1 MELEELRYKLH
12 RQKRRRVALQR
23 LQERE
28 EETRR
33 EREREE
39 QRILEKA
46 LHHQHF
52 RRIYR
57 IDRASQSTDDGE
69 TTSLGSRASILRNS
83 EVTGAVAGGLGSQSS
98 LEGAG
103 DGGRRRRGS
112 RLGRKKLGGLRKEEG
127 EEEGAHGG
135 TSYPCGTGDMHT
147 PGSAIGHLYLEGDY
161 PATPIFCRRN
171 SKVTIDA
178 PLSQEEI
185 EQELLPSMDWRR
197 RRRSSRLACLPEG
210 VPIPVSSSHG
220 DVLRQTPVRPKSLL
234 CQPPSTSLPQKK
246 ADSELEDEDDDDEE
260 EYEPDSEI
268 DSPVERKANQRLS
281 LGVEKDWL
289 KDGLEADPLA
299 GRGPGQRCSLMTYRD
314 WLRDGQGRSEHQRI
328 TSWLC
333 SSVPRCR
340 SEPRLPQAN
349 ARSKNNSLLVPNHRT
364 DRSHSRTRYPKA
376 TPASSGSKGG
386 KDATKKGNFFRR
398 KGGGEDEADREER
411 EHRSRTRRREKER
424 SGGKERGRSV
434 SRSDNPK
441 KDGRSDSA
449 RGQRGGGRG
458 EILANSHARKSNLTA
473 CSPEDPKR
481 RARRRESRSPRR
493 ADGDRR
499 SQAYSGTHSRPQSLG
514 EYTFNFFPKE
524 RGGKAQ

>member
-1 MELEELRYKLH
+1 MEELRYKLH

-57 IDRASQSTDDGE
+57 IDRVSQSTDDGE

-83 EVTGAVAGGLGSQSS
+83 EMIGAVGGVLGSQSS

-112 RLGRKKLGGLRKEEG
+112 RLEGKRIGVGLRKDDD
-127 EEEGAHGG
+127 EEGAHGG
-135 TSYPCGTGDMHT
+135 TSYPGGTGGMHT
-147 PGSAIGHLYLEGDY
+147 PGSAIGHLNLESDY
-161 PATPIFCRRN
+161 PTTPVIYRKN

-185 EQELLPSMDWRR
+185 DQDLLDCR
-197 RRRSSRLACLPEG
+197 RRRSSRLASLPEG
-210 VPIPVSSSHG
+210 VRIPASGISERA
-220 DVLRQTPVRPKSLL
+220 LVRPQSLL
-234 CQPPSTSLPQKK
+234 CQPSVSHPQQRP
-246 ADSELEDEDDDDEE
+246 DSELDDEDDDDEE
-260 EYEPDSEI
+260 ECEPESEI
-268 DSPVERKANQRLS
+268 ESSDERRPNQRLS
-281 LGVEKDWL
+281 LGVDKDWL
-289 KDGLEADPLA
+289 KGLEADPLT
-299 GRGPGQRCSLMTYRD
+299 GRAPNQRCSLMTYRD

-349 ARSKNNSLLVPNHRT
+349 ARAKSNSLLVPKEKTNQRT
-364 DRSHSRTRYPKA
+364 ERSHSRTRYPGT
-376 TPASSGSKGG
+376 TPSSSGAKAGSEVK
-386 KDATKKGNFFRR
+386 KKGTFLKWRGR
-398 KGGGEDEADREER
+398 EEEAERDER
-411 EHRSRTRRREKER
+411 EHRARARRKEKER
-424 SGGKERGRSV
+424 PENIRGRSKSRSERAKKEGRSESRQREGGKE
-434 SRSDNPK
+434 
-441 KDGRSDSA
+441 
-449 RGQRGGGRG
+449 RG
-458 EILANSHARKSNLTA
+458 EILANSYTKKPDLTA

-481 RARRRESRSPRR
+481 RARRKSRSPRR
-493 ADGDRR
+493 R
-499 SQAYSGTHSRPQSLG
+499 S
-514 EYTFNFFPKE
+514 
-524 RGGKAQ
+524 